1 MKADVALVETA
12 LATLQLLVSKPPA
25 LFDPYAALA
34 ALEHL
39 VDSAREV
46 GHERAKRY
54 AVILHQCRPLV
65 HNSAMQSV
73 LIKLAADKEEAEVA
87 KVIDKTIRR
96 QPDVGYR
103 DARAL
108 GRTRWSRP
116 ENVARGHGNSGRQ
129 PLKCYSCGQPG
140 HFALDKNAGA
150 SICWP
155 NKRALEL

>member
-25 LFDPYAALA
+25 LFDPYAALV

-73 LIKLAADKEEAEVA
+73 LIKLVADKEEAEVA
-87 KVIDKTIRR
+87 NVIDKTIRR
-96 QPDVGYR
+96 QPGVGYR

-108 GRTRWSRP
+108 GRTRWFRP
-116 ENVARGHGNSGRQ
+116 KNVA
-129 PLKCYSCGQPG
+129 
-140 HFALDKNAGA
+140 
-150 SICWP
+150 
-155 NKRALEL
+155 